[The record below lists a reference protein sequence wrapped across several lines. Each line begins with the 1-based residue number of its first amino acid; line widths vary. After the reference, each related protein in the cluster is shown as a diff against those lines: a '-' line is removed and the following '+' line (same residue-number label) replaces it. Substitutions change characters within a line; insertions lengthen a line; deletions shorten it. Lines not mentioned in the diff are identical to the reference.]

1 MPRLRTDSVPEGFEE
16 TWQALIDLAVRPL
29 VPAPLLAAQALEVTR
44 GADWPVRR
52 AAMEALLRRAKSA
65 ESEELSAVG
74 VPARGRPFGSYTVA
88 RAALHSRRRKDQRP
102 YAVQLESLVPFAG
115 SCDCP
120 DFLRGSLALC
130 KHLIAVVHH
139 VQQKQALLAAALSA
153 PPFVPAQKA
162 RLT

>member
-1 MPRLRTDSVPEGFEE
+1 MPRLGTDNVPEGFEE

-65 ESEELSAVG
+65 ENEELAAVS

-88 RAALHSRRRKDQRP
+88 RPAAQSRRRKDQRP
-102 YAVQLESLVPFAG
+102 YSVQLESLVPFAG

-120 DFLRGSLALC
+120 DFLRGSLGLC

-139 VQQKQALLAAALSA
+139 VHQK
-153 PPFVPAQKA
+153 
-162 RLT
+162 